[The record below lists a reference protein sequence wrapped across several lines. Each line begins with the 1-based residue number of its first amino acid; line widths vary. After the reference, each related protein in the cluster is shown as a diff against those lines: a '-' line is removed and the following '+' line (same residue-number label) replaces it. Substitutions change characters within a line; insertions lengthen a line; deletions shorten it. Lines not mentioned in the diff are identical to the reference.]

1 MNLSG
6 SSKREG
12 DRHIFES
19 CDISL
24 KNTPTS
30 LTHWHAVSPD
40 LNCYVRMLW
49 FCKALC
55 HAVAYAITEN
65 DGCLH
70 LLVPPFPQYL
80 LHALYHKFLRIKQQL
95 HSKGGGLVFKSGP
108 SQVITVLISELLPSE
123 SCMYIAIIWM
133 GFIFYSG
140 RLKLPPDLS
149 FLPFFFRV
157 SQCFSPSS
165 SLLVLPSSFPSS
177 PLLPSHC
184 SSLRN

>member
-1 MNLSG
+1 MNL
-6 SSKREG
+6 KRDG
-12 DRHIFES
+12 DGHIFES
-19 CDISL
+19 CDTSL
-24 KNTPTS
+24 KNTSTS
-30 LTHWHAVSPD
+30 HAVNPD
-40 LNCYVRMLW
+40 LVMYGC
-49 FCKALC
+49 CDSAKLC
-55 HAVAYAITEN
+55 HAVAYPLTEN
-65 DGCLH
+65 DVCLH
-70 LLVPPFPQYL
+70 LLVPPLPQYL

-184 SSLRN
+184 SPLRN

>member
-1 MNLSG
+1 MPMCDEL
-6 SSKREG
+6 KWLLKEG
-12 DRHIFES
+12 GRQAYFWELWYFSQKYTH
-19 CDISL
+19 
-24 KNTPTS
+24 
-30 LTHWHAVSPD
+30 LTHALNAVSPD
-40 LNCYVRMLW
+40 LAEC
-49 FCKALC
+49 CDSAKLC
-55 HAVAYAITEN
+55 HALTYPLTEN
-65 DGCLH
+65 GGCLH